1 MREEYEQLEL
11 DTRTKLESAIL
22 RMTND
27 TINTATEMIR
37 ESHRQIAVSRMIAP
51 PFVRNRHEAY
61 GIAAENYSKCSKAIN
76 TIKADVA
83 SLLDTLSDPNRPAL
97 EATSSI
103 CNSTSIAA
111 YTLITAAAEMK
122 RTLDDLYTVENAE
135 ALEEFPLEDY
145 LTSAEFEPAESAE
158 PDEPEQSEN
167 SDDYETGESSEQD
180 RPGAYNAAE
189 SAETDNTNNYT
200 TEDE

>member
-1 MREEYEQLEL
+1 MREDYEQLEL
-11 DTRTKLESAIL
+11 DTRTKLDSAIL

-27 TINTATEMIR
+27 TINKATEMIQ

-61 GIAAENYSKCSKAIN
+61 GIAAEHYSKCSRAIN
-76 TIKADVA
+76 IIKADVA
-83 SLLDTLSDPNRPAL
+83 TLLSTLSAPNLPAVD
-97 EATSSI
+97 ATSSI
-103 CNSTSIAA
+103 CNSTAAAA
-111 YTLITAAAEMK
+111 YILITAAAEMK
-122 RTLDDLYTVENAE
+122 RTLDNLYTVENAE
-135 ALEEFPLEDY
+135 ALEDFPLEDY

-158 PDEPEQSEN
+158 PEEHEQSES

-200 TEDE
+200 TEDK